1 MTPSIPVFLL
11 MGVSGTGK
19 STVGERLADQ
29 LNGVFLDGND
39 YHLATHINSMSSG
52 IPIDDFVRKSWLRRV
67 SGDVER
73 MRAQKP
79 APIFLA
85 CSALKKSN
93 RDFLR
98 NDIGPLCVLHLTGE
112 PALIRERMLARRDH
126 FAPAALLDS
135 QFLDLEAPIP
145 LEEDAHVID
154 VSPSLDDVVAE
165 VLTLV
170 ETVMQRTGR
179 NPGAVPA

>member
-1 MTPSIPVFLL
+1 MTPSSPVFLL
-11 MGVSGTGK
+11 MGVSGAGK
-19 STVGERLADQ
+19 STVGQALAHR
-29 LNGVFLDGND
+29 LNGIFLDAND
-39 YHLATHINSMSSG
+39 FHLAKHINGMSCG
-52 IPIDDFVRKSWLRRV
+52 IPINDFIRKGWLRRV
-67 SGDVER
+67 CGAVER
-73 MRAQKP
+73 TRLEQQRP
-79 APIFLA
+79 VFLA
-85 CSALKKSN
+85 CSALRKSN

-98 NDIGPLCVLHLTGE
+98 REIDALCVIHLAG
-112 PALIRERMLARRDH
+112 ARGLIHGRMLARRDH

-135 QFLDLEAPIP
+135 QLLDLEAPVP

>member
-135 QFLDLEAPIP
+135 QLEDLEPPVPPEA
-145 LEEDAHVID
+145 DVHVID
-154 VSPSLDDVVAE
+154 ISQSVEAIVTQVAAI
-165 VLTLV
+165 V
-170 ETVMQRTGR
+170 ETVMERMRAGSVS
-179 NPGAVPA
+179 G